1 MPASDKDGKARAA
14 KAAARAAAERRER
27 EAANRA
33 ADNRREQE
41 AANRAAKAAA
51 DRREQEAANRANRV
65 NTTPAKSAPDK
76 AAPTKSAPTKSA
88 PRDPRLMDRY
98 KDAQKRIAKLQPG
111 TEAYDRN
118 YKILQDVGGK
128 YGLKWQQWVPGGVT
142 PPGTT
147 PPEVIP
153 PGAENPAGSALGPPT
168 DTYFNQQPLAKQDE
182 LANTGAGQVIYDMAG
197 DVTEFNPGSFESQMD
212 AAYDNVYNR
221 FQRRNQDEFSRQNDE
236 FSQMAANRGLD
247 PNSGAYKTLYK
258 QLADRQDN
266 ARQEAM
272 GAATDAAYNVQK
284 QGFDQYRAGQLM
296 PGEVAGQFQGI
307 WAQGQAQRAAAEQA
321 RRNFEYQ
328 RKLNKMDNDAKL
340 AQQRIASAGGGGGAA
355 GPTAYDN
362 ELERQR
368 REGAPGGGGTSPG
381 NDFIS
386 GVVSGSGNTLTQGLN
401 KAIVK

>member
-1 MPASDKDGKARAA
+1 MPASDKRKNPPATKPAP
-14 KAAARAAAERRER
+14 K
-27 EAANRA
+27 
-33 ADNRREQE
+33 
-41 AANRAAKAAA
+41 
-51 DRREQEAANRANRV
+51 
-65 NTTPAKSAPDK
+65 AKSA
-76 AAPTKSAPTKSA
+76 A
-88 PRDPRLMDRY
+88 RDPRLMDRY

-128 YGLKWQQWVPGGVT
+128 YGLKWQQWVPGGVK
-142 PPGTT
+142 PPTVT

-212 AAYDNVYNR
+212 AAYNNVYNR

-272 GAATDAAYNVQK
+272 GAATDAAYSVQK

-321 RRNFEYQ
+321 RRDFEYR
-328 RKLNKMDNDAKL
+328 RKIEKMNNDAAL
-340 AQQRIASAGGGGGAA
+340 ARQRIASGGGGAKP
-355 GPTAYDN
+355 GRTAYED
-362 ELERQR
+362 ELFKQQV
-368 REGAPGGGGTSPG
+368 EGAPGGGDGTSPM
-381 NDFIS
+381 NDFTT
-386 GVVSGSGNTLTQGLN
+386 GFVGGSGNSITNALN
-401 KAIVK
+401 KKTY

>member
-1 MPASDKDGKARAA
+1 MPASDKRKNPPATKPAP
-14 KAAARAAAERRER
+14 K
-27 EAANRA
+27 
-33 ADNRREQE
+33 
-41 AANRAAKAAA
+41 
-51 DRREQEAANRANRV
+51 
-65 NTTPAKSAPDK
+65 AKSA
-76 AAPTKSAPTKSA
+76 A
-88 PRDPRLMDRY
+88 RDPRLMDRY

-142 PPGTT
+142 PPTVT
-147 PPEVIP
+147 PPDAIP

-168 DTYFNQQPLAKQDE
+168 DTYFNQQELPKQDE
-182 LANTGAGQVIYDMAG
+182 LVNTGAGQVIYDMAG
-197 DVTEFNPGSFESQMD
+197 DVTEWNPGSFESQMD

-236 FSQMAANRGLD
+236 LSQIAADRGLD
-247 PNSGAYKTLYK
+247 PNSGAYRAMYK
-258 QLADRQDN
+258 LNADRQDN

-272 GAATDAAYNVQK
+272 SAATDAAYGVQK

-307 WAQGQAQRAAAEQA
+307 WGQGQAQRAAAEQA
-321 RRNFEYQ
+321 RRDFEYK
-328 RKLNKMDNDAKL
+328 RKLEKMNNDAAL
-340 AQQRIASAGGGGGAA
+340 ARQRIASAGGGGGAA

-381 NDFIS
+381 NDVILG
-386 GVVSGSGNTLTQGLN
+386 GVGGVGGALTNALR
-401 KAIVK
+401 